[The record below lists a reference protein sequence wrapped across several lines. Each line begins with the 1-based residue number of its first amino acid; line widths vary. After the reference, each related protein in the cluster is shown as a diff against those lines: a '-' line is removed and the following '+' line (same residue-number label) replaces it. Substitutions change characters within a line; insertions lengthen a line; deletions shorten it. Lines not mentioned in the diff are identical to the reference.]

1 MSNMRLMNS
10 HSIDRR
16 RFLQGMGVV
25 LALPW
30 LESSMMG
37 APARTKRLVCFGNHL
52 GFWPEGFFPKDGG
65 RDFKPSLTL
74 KPINRHRN
82 DFTVFSNLDDGTN
95 GGHAG
100 VHAFL
105 SGGIRKEMATGFPEK
120 NITIDQVAAE
130 HIGSVTRFPSITA
143 GIDAGT
149 NMVWTRAGVTIP
161 PINNPAQLFRALF
174 VDQDN
179 ASRAAQREVLLH
191 RSSVLDALRESAKA
205 LNGKLD
211 AADRDK
217 LDEYLTSVR
226 DVERRLQMSREWLDK
241 PKPKSPIKA
250 VGEAERQHIEE
261 MPLLCDLLALALQ
274 TDSTRVATFEV
285 PISFRTSEL
294 NVGSYHG
301 LSHHSKAEDRLKQL
315 QVVEKYWMEQF
326 GLFLDRLKETKVFD
340 DTLVVLGSG
349 MSDGSRHSNRD
360 LPLLLAGARLK
371 HGGHLICPAE
381 DHKRVPLSNL
391 WLSALQWFGCERE
404 QFGKSTGTFGLMKIS

>member
-1 MSNMRLMNS
+1 
-10 HSIDRR
+10 
-16 RFLQGMGVV
+16 MGVV

-30 LESSMMG
+30 LESSMMA

-52 GFWPEGFFPKDGG
+52 GFYPPAFFPKTSGADYTSS
-65 RDFKPSLTL
+65 PTL
-74 KPINRHRN
+74 KHIEKHRR
-82 DFTVFSNLDDGTN
+82 DFTVFSNLDDGAN
-95 GGHAG
+95 GGHAA

-105 SGGIRKEMATGFPEK
+105 SGGIRKEMAAGFPEK

-130 HIGSVTRFPSITA
+130 HVGSTTRFPSITA
-143 GIDAGT
+143 GIDGGT
-149 NMVWTRAGVTIP
+149 NMVWTRSGVSVP

-179 ASRAAQREVLLH
+179 ASRAEQREVLLH
-191 RSSVLDALRESAKA
+191 RSSVLDALRESAKT

-217 LDEYLTSVR
+217 LDQYLTSVR

-250 VGEAERQHIEE
+250 IGQAERQHIEE

-294 NVGSYHG
+294 SVGSYHG
-301 LSHHSKAEDRLKQL
+301 LSHHGKGEDRLAQL
-315 QVVEKYWMEQF
+315 QVVEKYWMKQF

-360 LPLLLAGARLK
+360 LPVLLAGGGVK
-371 HGGHLICPAE
+371 HEGHFICPAE
-381 DHKRVPLSNL
+381 GSKRVPLSNL
-391 WLSALQWFGCERE
+391 WLSALQWFGCERDR
-404 QFGKSTGTFGLMKIS
+404 FGKSTGTFSPMQLS

>member
-1 MSNMRLMNS
+1 MNS
-10 HSIDRR
+10 NFIDRR
-16 RFLQGMGVV
+16 SFLQGVGVA

-30 LESSMMG
+30 LESSMMA
-37 APARTKRLVCFGNHL
+37 APAKTKRLVCFGNHL
-52 GFWPEGFFPKDGG
+52 GFWPEGFFPKAGG

-82 DFTVFSNLDDGTN
+82 DFTVFSNLDDGAN

-105 SGGIRKEMATGFPEK
+105 SGGIRKEIAAGFPEK

-130 HIGSVTRFPSITA
+130 HVGSATRFPSITA
-143 GIDAGT
+143 GIDGGT
-149 NMVWTRAGVTIP
+149 NMVWTRAGVNVP

-191 RSSVLDALRESAKA
+191 RSSVLDALRESAKT

-211 AADRDK
+211 ASDRDK
-217 LDEYLTSVR
+217 LDQYLTSVR

-250 VGEAERQHIEE
+250 IGEAERQHIEE

-274 TDSTRVATFEV
+274 TDSTRVTTFEV

-294 NVGSYHG
+294 NVGGYHS
-301 LSHHSKAEDRLKQL
+301 LSHHSKAADRLGQL
-315 QVVEKYWMEQF
+315 QKVEKYWMEQF

-360 LPLLLAGARLK
+360 LPVLLAGGGIK
-371 HGGHLICPAE
+371 HEGHLICPAE
-381 DHKRVPLSNL
+381 SSKRVPLSNL
-391 WLSALQWFGCERE
+391 LLSTLQWFGCERDR
-404 QFGKSTGTFGLMKIS
+404 FGKSTGTFSPMQLS